1 MTGDAPNPNTPHPDL
16 SPTFRVYDSIAEIAA
31 QDWNRL
37 AGTQPFLQH
46 AFLRA
51 LEDSECASLET
62 GWTPQHM
69 TLWLGTYLVGFLV
82 VILGLAF
89 AAYLLNAPPMW
100 IAVGVIVLVGL
111 GIVMATTRTRPK
123 DPV

>member
-1 MTGDAPNPNTPHPDL
+1 LPFHRADPL
-16 SPTFRVYDSIAEIAA
+16 AEG
-31 QDWNRL
+31 NRMSS
-37 AGTQPFLQH
+37 F
-46 AFLRA
+46 
-51 LEDSECASLET
+51 
-62 GWTPQHM
+62 
-69 TLWLGTYLVGFLV
+69 GTYLVGFLV

-100 IAVGVIVLVGL
+100 IGVGVIVMIGL